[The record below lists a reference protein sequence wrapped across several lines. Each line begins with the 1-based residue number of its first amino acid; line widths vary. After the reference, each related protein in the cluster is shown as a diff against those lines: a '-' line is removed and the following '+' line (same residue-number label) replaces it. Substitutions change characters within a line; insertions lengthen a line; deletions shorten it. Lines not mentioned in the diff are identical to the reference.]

1 MGLKDIMG
9 TLGRATSGVAV
20 AAGSPAGRTSLR
32 AAYLEKKA
40 PNKPGAYRV
49 CYGGQLM
56 KVGKAEDGLRKRFSD
71 YYRGTVGG
79 TAGLRYIT
87 SENRDRVQVEW
98 KVCPKDQARR
108 IELEWYNQAKT
119 RGESMPWSDRR

>member
-1 MGLKDIMG
+1 MALKDLMG
-9 TLGRATSGVAV
+9 TLKRAAGGVAEAMGKLGGRA
-20 AAGSPAGRTSLR
+20 PLR

-40 PNKPGAYRV
+40 PNEPGVYKV
-49 CYGGQLM
+49 FLGGQLM

-71 YYRGTVGG
+71 YYRGMDGG

-87 SENRDRVQVEW
+87 SQNRDHVEVGW
-98 KVCPKDQARR
+98 MVCPKERARG
-108 IELEWYNQAKT
+108 IELEWYNEAKA